1 MQSRVITQGG
11 RPHRLG
17 YPSSR
22 APAVFRAH
30 LLPSPVDGRA
40 GLKEDEVADSC
51 VEGVRYAAEIVE
63 AHAHAACFDA
73 PDMGLAAAHHEGE
86 LLLRQALGLPSLA
99 YRASQE
105 RSFLPVVSDI
115 FEIIEFILEL
125 LLGRGLNEFELLVV
139 RGLCPGAVLLILVL
153 VLLSMA
159 VSNLFNKKRD

>member
-1 MQSRVITQGG
+1 M
-11 RPHRLG
+11 G

-105 RSFLPVVSDI
+105 RSFLVGVHLLRL
-115 FEIIEFILEL
+115 FGIIIQSASYMKPLEEC
-125 LLGRGLNEFELLVV
+125 GEKFAGTKRTMSSAQ
-139 RGLCPGAVLLILVL
+139 PG
-153 VLLSMA
+153 
-159 VSNLFNKKRD
+159 KRR